1 MSVMMD
7 RQRHAPAAH
16 VRRTKVSGSG
26 ALRTASYDAVIIGAG
41 LAGLTC
47 AIELHQAGYDVVV
60 LEASDAVGGRVR
72 TDVVDDLLLDRGFQ
86 LLNPA
91 YPAVRRFVDLD
102 ALDLQ
107 SFQAGLVVTSHGH
120 HTVLADPRRAPR
132 DTGRSLNH
140 LTGSL
145 SEKLRFGRYA
155 VRATTLSAPR
165 LKALPDVPW
174 GEALDH
180 AGVRGRLRTGVLEPF
195 LAGVL
200 AEDGQESSRLFVDL
214 LIRTFVRGTPALPS
228 RGMQALPEQLAGR
241 LPDGV
246 VQLGCPALEIR
257 SSGVRTAAGEVRGRA
272 VVVAADG
279 LRSAELTGL
288 PAPRMRGLTTY
299 YHHIAESPA
308 TRAMLHVDGE
318 RRGPVVNT
326 AVVSDVAP
334 SYCTR
339 GALVATTVLGAHEDD
354 RTERAMLAQLA
365 YIYRV
370 DTSEW
375 NRVAVYSIPAA
386 LPAMTPPLDLRQP
399 VDLGNGLF
407 VCGDHRDTASIQGA
421 IVSGRRTAD
430 AVQRSWGV
438 EVSPEPSGG
447 SFSRHDL

>member
-1 MSVMMD
+1 M
-7 RQRHAPAAH
+7 
-16 VRRTKVSGSG
+16 SGSG
-26 ALRTASYDAVIIGAG
+26 ALRAASHDVVIIGAG
-41 LAGLTC
+41 LAGLSC
-47 AIELHQAGYDVVV
+47 AIDLHQAGYDVVV
-60 LEASDAVGGRVR
+60 LEAADAVGGRIR
-72 TDVVDDLLLDRGFQ
+72 TDVMDELLLDRGFQ

-91 YPAVRRFVDLD
+91 YPAVRRLVDLD

-107 SFQAGLVVTSHGH
+107 SFEAGLVVASHGH
-120 HTVLADPRRAPR
+120 HTVLADPRRSPR
-132 DTGRSLNH
+132 DAGRSLNH

-155 VRATTLSAPR
+155 VRATTLPSPR

-200 AEDGQESSRLFVDL
+200 AEDAQESSRLFVDL
-214 LIRTFVRGTPALPS
+214 LIRTFVRGTPALPA
-228 RGMQALPEQLAGR
+228 RGMQALPDQLASR

-246 VQLGCPALEIR
+246 VRLGCPALEVR
-257 SSGVRTAAGEVRGRA
+257 SNAVRTAAGEVRGRA

-279 LRSAELTGL
+279 PRSAKLTGL
-288 PAPRMRGLTTY
+288 PSPRMRSLTTY
-299 YHHIAESPA
+299 YHHVAESPA
-308 TRAMLHVDGE
+308 ARAMLHVDGE

-326 AVVSDVAP
+326 AVVSDIAP

-339 GALVATTVLGAHEDD
+339 GALVATTVLGTHDD
-354 RTERAMLAQLA
+354 ERTERAMLAQLA

-375 NRVAVYSIPAA
+375 NRVATYAIESA
-386 LPAMTPPLDLRQP
+386 LPAMLPPLDLRQP
-399 VDLGNGLF
+399 VDLGSGLF

-421 IVSGRRTAD
+421 IVSGRRA
-430 AVQRSWGV
+430 AVAVLKSWGV
-438 EVSPEPSGG
+438 EVGSEPNGN